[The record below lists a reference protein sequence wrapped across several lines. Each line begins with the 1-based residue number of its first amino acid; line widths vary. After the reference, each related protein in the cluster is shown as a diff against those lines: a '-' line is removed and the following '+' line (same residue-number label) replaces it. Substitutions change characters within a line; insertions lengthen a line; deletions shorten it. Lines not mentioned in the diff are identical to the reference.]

1 MGILFLEHTMGFK
14 KKMNRYLLHNLSNN
28 HNEVEAFH
36 YEEDTFQSKK
46 QFHIDDISK
55 YISSDSEIFYFIP
68 SSKISSI
75 KIDATKDD
83 TDETIRAR
91 LLSDMDDFIV
101 NDISENEIFI
111 HRNSKLDLA
120 IVINKSYLISLT
132 KKLRSTGSKIFI
144 YPEHMLSFLKDE
156 ASIFQIADRIIFSL
170 SAGEGF
176 SQNELNLDDYVN
188 LLKQE
193 RKFFLPKLYTNN
205 STLVKNFNDSEI
217 KDISLETLHLL
228 FIKEHSFLPNLYRSG
243 FHLDYWIKRYQ
254 INKLDLALAIA
265 ATSLLVIYP
274 ISSTFLNNSYA
285 DEYKNE
291 TISIFKKINPNI
303 KRVVNP
309 RRQIDEILNS
319 YNLEQASNLSISG
332 LDSIKKLDIPEIT
345 KLYMDINKSEA
356 QLTLSG
362 LGSNQYQFLINLL
375 PQANLNLIKE
385 DVKTSN
391 GKVSGL
397 ITIGLSD

>member
-1 MGILFLEHTMGFK
+1 
-14 KKMNRYLLHNLSNN
+14 MNRYLLHNLSNN

-36 YEEDTFQSKK
+36 YVEDTFQSKK

-75 KIDATKDD
+75 KIDATKND

-111 HRNSKLDLA
+111 HRNPKLDLA

-132 KKLRSTGSKIFI
+132 KELRSTGSKIFI

-193 RKFFLPKLYTNN
+193 RKNFLPKLYTNN
-205 STLVKNFNDSEI
+205 STLVKNFKDSEI

-228 FIKEHSFLPNLYRSG
+228 FIKEHSILPNLYRSG

-319 YNLEQASNLSISG
+319 YNLEQASNLTISG
-332 LDSIKKLDIPEIT
+332 LDSIKRLDIPEIT

-375 PQANLNLIKE
+375 PQANLNLITE

>member
-1 MGILFLEHTMGFK
+1 
-14 KKMNRYLLHNLSNN
+14 MNRYLLHNLSNN

-36 YEEDTFQSKK
+36 YVEDTFQSKK

-144 YPEHMLSFLKDE
+144 CPEHMLSFLKDE

-228 FIKEHSFLPNLYRSG
+228 FIKEHSILPNLYRSG

>member
-1 MGILFLEHTMGFK
+1 
-14 KKMNRYLLHNLSNN
+14 MNRYLLHNLSNN

-36 YEEDTFQSKK
+36 YVEDTFQSKK

-75 KIDATKDD
+75 KIDAAKDD

-144 YPEHMLSFLKDE
+144 CPEHMLSFLKDE

-193 RKFFLPKLYTNN
+193 RKNFLPKLYINN
-205 STLVKNFNDSEI
+205 STLVKNFKDSEI

-228 FIKEHSFLPNLYRSG
+228 FIKEHSILPNLYRSG

-332 LDSIKKLDIPEIT
+332 LDSIKRLDIPEIT

-375 PQANLNLIKE
+375 PQANLNLITE

>member
-1 MGILFLEHTMGFK
+1 
-14 KKMNRYLLHNLSNN
+14 MNRYLLHNLSNN

-36 YEEDTFQSKK
+36 YVEDTFQSKK

-75 KIDATKDD
+75 KIDPTKDD

-144 YPEHMLSFLKDE
+144 CPEHMLSFLKDE

-193 RKFFLPKLYTNN
+193 RKNFLPKLYINN
-205 STLVKNFNDSEI
+205 STLVKNFKDSEI

-228 FIKEHSFLPNLYRSG
+228 FIKEHSILPNLYRSG

-309 RRQIDEILNS
+309 RRQIDEILSS

-332 LDSIKKLDIPEIT
+332 LDSIKRLDIPEIT

-375 PQANLNLIKE
+375 PQANLNLITE

>member
-1 MGILFLEHTMGFK
+1 
-14 KKMNRYLLHNLSNN
+14 MNRYLLHNLSNN

-36 YEEDTFQSKK
+36 YAEDTFQSKK

-111 HRNSKLDLA
+111 HRNPKLDLA

-144 YPEHMLSFLKDE
+144 CPEHMLSFLKDE

-193 RKFFLPKLYTNN
+193 RKNFLPKLYINN
-205 STLVKNFNDSEI
+205 STLVKNFKDSEI

-228 FIKEHSFLPNLYRSG
+228 FIKDHSFLPNLYRSG

-332 LDSIKKLDIPEIT
+332 LDSIKRLDIPEIT

-375 PQANLNLIKE
+375 PQANLNLITE

>member
-1 MGILFLEHTMGFK
+1 
-14 KKMNRYLLHNLSNN
+14 MNRYLLHNLSNN

-36 YEEDTFQSKK
+36 YAEDTFQSKK

-144 YPEHMLSFLKDE
+144 CPEHMLSFLKDE

-193 RKFFLPKLYTNN
+193 RKNFLPKLYTNN
-205 STLVKNFNDSEI
+205 STLVKNFKDSEI

-332 LDSIKKLDIPEIT
+332 LDSIKRLDIPEIT

-375 PQANLNLIKE
+375 PQANLNLITE

>member
-1 MGILFLEHTMGFK
+1 
-14 KKMNRYLLHNLSNN
+14 MNRYLLHNLSNN

-75 KIDATKDD
+75 KIDPTKDD

-193 RKFFLPKLYTNN
+193 RKNFLPKLYINN
-205 STLVKNFNDSEI
+205 STLVKNFKDSEI

-319 YNLEQASNLSISG
+319 YNLEQVSNLSISG

>member
-1 MGILFLEHTMGFK
+1 
-14 KKMNRYLLHNLSNN
+14 MNRYLLHNLSNN

-36 YEEDTFQSKK
+36 YVEDTFQSKK

-144 YPEHMLSFLKDE
+144 CPEHMLSFLKDE

-193 RKFFLPKLYTNN
+193 RKNFLPKLYINN
-205 STLVKNFNDSEI
+205 STLVKNFKDSEI
-217 KDISLETLHLL
+217 KNISLETLHLL
-228 FIKEHSFLPNLYRSG
+228 FIKEHSILPNLYRSG

-309 RRQIDEILNS
+309 RRQIDEILSS

-332 LDSIKKLDIPEIT
+332 LDSIKRLDIPEIT

-375 PQANLNLIKE
+375 PQANLNLITE

>member
-1 MGILFLEHTMGFK
+1 
-14 KKMNRYLLHNLSNN
+14 MNRYLLHNLSNN

-36 YEEDTFQSKK
+36 YVEDTFQSKK

-75 KIDATKDD
+75 KIDPTKDD

-193 RKFFLPKLYTNN
+193 RKNFLPKLYTNN
-205 STLVKNFNDSEI
+205 STLVKNFKDSEL

-228 FIKEHSFLPNLYRSG
+228 FIKDHSFLPNLYRSG

-332 LDSIKKLDIPEIT
+332 LDSIKRLDIPEIT

-375 PQANLNLIKE
+375 PQANLNLITE

>member
-1 MGILFLEHTMGFK
+1 
-14 KKMNRYLLHNLSNN
+14 MNRYLLHNLSNN

-36 YEEDTFQSKK
+36 YVEDTFQSKK

-75 KIDATKDD
+75 KIDPTKDD

-144 YPEHMLSFLKDE
+144 CPEHMLSFLKDE

-193 RKFFLPKLYTNN
+193 RKNFLPKLYINN
-205 STLVKNFNDSEI
+205 STLVKNFKDSEI

-228 FIKEHSFLPNLYRSG
+228 FIKEHSILPNLYRSG

-332 LDSIKKLDIPEIT
+332 LDSIKRLDIPEIT

-375 PQANLNLIKE
+375 PQANLNLITE

-397 ITIGLSD
+397 ITIGLLD

>member
-1 MGILFLEHTMGFK
+1 
-14 KKMNRYLLHNLSNN
+14 MNRYLLHNLSNN

-36 YEEDTFQSKK
+36 YVEDTFQSKK

-144 YPEHMLSFLKDE
+144 CPEHMLSFLKDE

-193 RKFFLPKLYTNN
+193 RKNFLPKLYINN
-205 STLVKNFNDSEI
+205 STLVKNFKDSEI

-228 FIKEHSFLPNLYRSG
+228 FIKERSILPNLYRSG

-332 LDSIKKLDIPEIT
+332 LDSIKRLDIPEIT

-375 PQANLNLIKE
+375 PQANLNLITE

>member
-1 MGILFLEHTMGFK
+1 
-14 KKMNRYLLHNLSNN
+14 MNRYLLHNLSNN

-36 YEEDTFQSKK
+36 YVEDTFQSKK

-75 KIDATKDD
+75 KIDPTKDD

-193 RKFFLPKLYTNN
+193 RKNFLPKLYINN
-205 STLVKNFNDSEI
+205 STLVKNFKDSEI

-228 FIKEHSFLPNLYRSG
+228 FIKEHSILPNLYRSG

-332 LDSIKKLDIPEIT
+332 LDSIKRLDIPEIT

-375 PQANLNLIKE
+375 PQANLNLITE

>member
-1 MGILFLEHTMGFK
+1 
-14 KKMNRYLLHNLSNN
+14 MNRYLLHNLSNN

-36 YEEDTFQSKK
+36 YVEDTFQSKK

-144 YPEHMLSFLKDE
+144 CPEHMLSFLKDE

-193 RKFFLPKLYTNN
+193 RKFFLPKLYINN
-205 STLVKNFNDSEI
+205 STLVKNFKDSEI

-228 FIKEHSFLPNLYRSG
+228 FIKEHSILPNLYRSG

-332 LDSIKKLDIPEIT
+332 LDSIKRLDIPEIT

-375 PQANLNLIKE
+375 PQANLNLITE

>member
-1 MGILFLEHTMGFK
+1 
-14 KKMNRYLLHNLSNN
+14 MNRYLLHNLSNN

-36 YEEDTFQSKK
+36 YVEDTFQSKK

-111 HRNSKLDLA
+111 HRNPKLDLA

-144 YPEHMLSFLKDE
+144 CPEHMLSFLKDE

-193 RKFFLPKLYTNN
+193 RKNFLPKLYINN
-205 STLVKNFNDSEI
+205 STLVKNFKDSEI

-228 FIKEHSFLPNLYRSG
+228 FIKEHSILPNLYRSG

-332 LDSIKKLDIPEIT
+332 LDSIKRLDIPEIT

-375 PQANLNLIKE
+375 PQANLNLITE

>member
-1 MGILFLEHTMGFK
+1 
-14 KKMNRYLLHNLSNN
+14 MNRYLLHNLSNN

-36 YEEDTFQSKK
+36 YVEDTFQSKK

-144 YPEHMLSFLKDE
+144 CPEHMLSFLKDE

-193 RKFFLPKLYTNN
+193 RKNFLPKLYTNN
-205 STLVKNFNDSEI
+205 STLVKNFKDSEI

-332 LDSIKKLDIPEIT
+332 LDSIKRLDIPEIT

-375 PQANLNLIKE
+375 PQANLNLITE

>member
-1 MGILFLEHTMGFK
+1 
-14 KKMNRYLLHNLSNN
+14 MNRYLLHNLSNN

-36 YEEDTFQSKK
+36 YVEDTFQSKK

-111 HRNSKLDLA
+111 HRNPKLDLA

-144 YPEHMLSFLKDE
+144 CPEHMLSFLKDE

-193 RKFFLPKLYTNN
+193 RKNFLPKLYINN
-205 STLVKNFNDSEI
+205 STLVKNFKDSEI

-332 LDSIKKLDIPEIT
+332 LDSIKRLDIPEIT

-375 PQANLNLIKE
+375 PQANLNLITE

>member
-1 MGILFLEHTMGFK
+1 
-14 KKMNRYLLHNLSNN
+14 MNRYLLHNLSNN

-36 YEEDTFQSKK
+36 YVKDTFQSKK

-144 YPEHMLSFLKDE
+144 CPEHMLSFLKDE

-193 RKFFLPKLYTNN
+193 RKNFLPKLYINN
-205 STLVKNFNDSEI
+205 STLVKNFKDSEI

-228 FIKEHSFLPNLYRSG
+228 FIKEHSILPNLYRSG

-332 LDSIKKLDIPEIT
+332 LDSIKRLDIPEIT

-375 PQANLNLIKE
+375 PQANLNLITE

>member
-1 MGILFLEHTMGFK
+1 
-14 KKMNRYLLHNLSNN
+14 MNRYLLHNLSNN

-36 YEEDTFQSKK
+36 YVEDTFQSKK

-101 NDISENEIFI
+101 NDISKNEIFI

-144 YPEHMLSFLKDE
+144 CPEHMLSFLKDE

-193 RKFFLPKLYTNN
+193 RKNFLPKLYINN
-205 STLVKNFNDSEI
+205 STLVKNFKDSEI

-228 FIKEHSFLPNLYRSG
+228 FIKEHSILPNLYRSG

-332 LDSIKKLDIPEIT
+332 LDSIKRLDIPEIT

-375 PQANLNLIKE
+375 PQANLNLITE

>member
-1 MGILFLEHTMGFK
+1 
-14 KKMNRYLLHNLSNN
+14 MNRYLLHNLSNN

-36 YEEDTFQSKK
+36 YVEDTFQSKK

-144 YPEHMLSFLKDE
+144 CPEHMLSFLKDE

-176 SQNELNLDDYVN
+176 SQNELNLDYYVN
-188 LLKQE
+188 LLKPE
-193 RKFFLPKLYTNN
+193 IKNFLPKLYINN
-205 STLVKNFNDSEI
+205 STLVKNFKDSEI
-217 KDISLETLHLL
+217 KDISLETLNLL
-228 FIKEHSFLPNLYRSG
+228 FIKEHSILPNLYRSG

-265 ATSLLVIYP
+265 ATSLLVIYL

-309 RRQIDEILNS
+309 RRQIDEILSS

-332 LDSIKKLDIPEIT
+332 LDSIKRLDIPEIT

-375 PQANLNLIKE
+375 PQANLNLITE

>member
-1 MGILFLEHTMGFK
+1 
-14 KKMNRYLLHNLSNN
+14 
-28 HNEVEAFH
+28 
-36 YEEDTFQSKK
+36 
-46 QFHIDDISK
+46 
-55 YISSDSEIFYFIP
+55 
-68 SSKISSI
+68 
-75 KIDATKDD
+75 
-83 TDETIRAR
+83 
-91 LLSDMDDFIV
+91 
-101 NDISENEIFI
+101 
-111 HRNSKLDLA
+111 
-120 IVINKSYLISLT
+120 
-132 KKLRSTGSKIFI
+132 
-144 YPEHMLSFLKDE
+144 MLSFLKDE

-193 RKFFLPKLYTNN
+193 RKNFLPKLYINN
-205 STLVKNFNDSEI
+205 STLVKNFKDSEI

-228 FIKEHSFLPNLYRSG
+228 FIKERSFLPNLYRSG

-332 LDSIKKLDIPEIT
+332 LDSIKRLDIPEIT

-375 PQANLNLIKE
+375 PQANLNLITE

>member
-1 MGILFLEHTMGFK
+1 
-14 KKMNRYLLHNLSNN
+14 MNRYLLHNLSNN

-36 YEEDTFQSKK
+36 YVEDTFQSKK

-75 KIDATKDD
+75 KIDPTKDD

-193 RKFFLPKLYTNN
+193 RKNFLPKLYINN
-205 STLVKNFNDSEI
+205 STLVKNFKDSEI

-228 FIKEHSFLPNLYRSG
+228 FIKERSFLPNLYRSG

-332 LDSIKKLDIPEIT
+332 LDSIKRLDIPEIT

-375 PQANLNLIKE
+375 PQANLNLITE

>member
-1 MGILFLEHTMGFK
+1 
-14 KKMNRYLLHNLSNN
+14 MNRYLLHNLSNN

-36 YEEDTFQSKK
+36 YVEDTFQSKK

-144 YPEHMLSFLKDE
+144 CPEHMLSFLKDD

-193 RKFFLPKLYTNN
+193 RKNFLPKLYINN
-205 STLVKNFNDSEI
+205 STLVKNFKDSEI

-228 FIKEHSFLPNLYRSG
+228 FIKEHSILPNLYRSG

-332 LDSIKKLDIPEIT
+332 LDSIKRLDIPEIT

-375 PQANLNLIKE
+375 PQANLNLITE

>member
-1 MGILFLEHTMGFK
+1 
-14 KKMNRYLLHNLSNN
+14 MNRYLLHNLSNN

-36 YEEDTFQSKK
+36 YVEDTFQSKK

-75 KIDATKDD
+75 KIDPTKDD

-144 YPEHMLSFLKDE
+144 CPEHMLSFLKDE

-193 RKFFLPKLYTNN
+193 RKNFLPKLYINN
-205 STLVKNFNDSEI
+205 STLVKNFKDSEI
-217 KDISLETLHLL
+217 KDINLETLHLL

-332 LDSIKKLDIPEIT
+332 LDSIKRLDIPEIT

-375 PQANLNLIKE
+375 PQANLNLITE

>member
-1 MGILFLEHTMGFK
+1 
-14 KKMNRYLLHNLSNN
+14 MNRYLLHNLSNN

-36 YEEDTFQSKK
+36 YVEDTFQSKK

-170 SAGEGF
+170 TAGEGF

-193 RKFFLPKLYTNN
+193 RKNFLPKLYINN
-205 STLVKNFNDSEI
+205 STLVKNFKDSEI

-228 FIKEHSFLPNLYRSG
+228 FIKEHSILPNLYRSG

-309 RRQIDEILNS
+309 RRQIDEILSS

-332 LDSIKKLDIPEIT
+332 LDSIKRLDIPEIT

-375 PQANLNLIKE
+375 PQANLNLITE

>member
-1 MGILFLEHTMGFK
+1 
-14 KKMNRYLLHNLSNN
+14 MNRYLLHNLSNN

-36 YEEDTFQSKK
+36 YVEDTFQSKK

-144 YPEHMLSFLKDE
+144 CPEHMLSFLKDE

-170 SAGEGF
+170 SAGECF

-193 RKFFLPKLYTNN
+193 RKNFLPKLYINN
-205 STLVKNFNDSEI
+205 STLVKNFKDSEI

-228 FIKEHSFLPNLYRSG
+228 FIKERSFLPNLYRSG

-332 LDSIKKLDIPEIT
+332 LDSIKRLDIPEIT

-375 PQANLNLIKE
+375 PQANLNLITE

>member
-1 MGILFLEHTMGFK
+1 
-14 KKMNRYLLHNLSNN
+14 MNRYLLHNLSNN

-36 YEEDTFQSKK
+36 YVEDTFQSKK

-111 HRNSKLDLA
+111 HRNPKLDLA

-132 KKLRSTGSKIFI
+132 KELRSTGSKIFI

-193 RKFFLPKLYTNN
+193 RKNFLPKLYINN
-205 STLVKNFNDSEI
+205 STLVKNFKDSEI

-332 LDSIKKLDIPEIT
+332 LDSIKRLDIPEIT

-375 PQANLNLIKE
+375 PQANLNLITE

>member
-1 MGILFLEHTMGFK
+1 
-14 KKMNRYLLHNLSNN
+14 MNRYLLHNLSNN

-36 YEEDTFQSKK
+36 YVEDTFQSKK

-91 LLSDMDDFIV
+91 LLSDMDNFIV

-144 YPEHMLSFLKDE
+144 CPEHMLSFLKDE

-193 RKFFLPKLYTNN
+193 RKNFLPKLYINN
-205 STLVKNFNDSEI
+205 STLVKNFKDSEI

-228 FIKEHSFLPNLYRSG
+228 FIKEHSILPNLYRSG

-332 LDSIKKLDIPEIT
+332 LDSIKRLDIPEIT

-375 PQANLNLIKE
+375 PQANLNLITE

>member
-1 MGILFLEHTMGFK
+1 
-14 KKMNRYLLHNLSNN
+14 MNRYLLHNLSNN

-36 YEEDTFQSKK
+36 YVEDTFQSKK

-144 YPEHMLSFLKDE
+144 CPEHMLSFLKDE

-193 RKFFLPKLYTNN
+193 RKNFLPKLYTNN
-205 STLVKNFNDSEI
+205 STLVKNFKDSEI
-217 KDISLETLHLL
+217 KDINLETLHLL

-332 LDSIKKLDIPEIT
+332 LDSIKRLDIPEIT

-375 PQANLNLIKE
+375 PQANLNLITE

>member
-1 MGILFLEHTMGFK
+1 
-14 KKMNRYLLHNLSNN
+14 MNRYLLHNLSNN

-36 YEEDTFQSKK
+36 YVEDTFQSKK

-193 RKFFLPKLYTNN
+193 RKNFLPKLYINN
-205 STLVKNFNDSEI
+205 STLVKNFKDSEI

-228 FIKEHSFLPNLYRSG
+228 FIKEHSILPNLYRSG

-309 RRQIDEILNS
+309 RRQIDEILSS

-332 LDSIKKLDIPEIT
+332 LDSIKRLDIPEIT

-375 PQANLNLIKE
+375 PQANLNLITE

>member
-1 MGILFLEHTMGFK
+1 
-14 KKMNRYLLHNLSNN
+14 MNRYLLHNLSNN

-36 YEEDTFQSKK
+36 YVEDTFQSKK

-75 KIDATKDD
+75 KIDPTKDD

-144 YPEHMLSFLKDE
+144 CPEHMLSFLKDE

-193 RKFFLPKLYTNN
+193 RKNFLPKLYINN
-205 STLVKNFNDSEI
+205 STLVKNFKDSEI

-332 LDSIKKLDIPEIT
+332 LDSIKRLDIPEIT

-375 PQANLNLIKE
+375 PQANLNLITE

>member
-1 MGILFLEHTMGFK
+1 
-14 KKMNRYLLHNLSNN
+14 MNRYLLHNLSNN

-375 PQANLNLIKE
+375 PQANLNLITE

>member
-1 MGILFLEHTMGFK
+1 
-14 KKMNRYLLHNLSNN
+14 MNRYLLHNLSNN

-36 YEEDTFQSKK
+36 YVEDTFQSKK

-75 KIDATKDD
+75 KIDPTKDD

-144 YPEHMLSFLKDE
+144 CPEHMLSFLKDE

-193 RKFFLPKLYTNN
+193 RKNFLPKLYINN
-205 STLVKNFNDSEI
+205 STLVKNFKDSEI

-228 FIKEHSFLPNLYRSG
+228 FIKERSFLPNLYRSG

-332 LDSIKKLDIPEIT
+332 LDSIKRLDIPEIT

-375 PQANLNLIKE
+375 PQANLNLITE

>member
-1 MGILFLEHTMGFK
+1 
-14 KKMNRYLLHNLSNN
+14 MNRYLLHNLSNN

-36 YEEDTFQSKK
+36 YVEDTFQSKK

-75 KIDATKDD
+75 KIDPTKDD

-144 YPEHMLSFLKDE
+144 CPEHMLSFLKDE

-193 RKFFLPKLYTNN
+193 RKNFLPKLYINN
-205 STLVKNFNDSEI
+205 STLVKNFKDSEI

-228 FIKEHSFLPNLYRSG
+228 FIKEHSILPNLYRSG

-332 LDSIKKLDIPEIT
+332 LDSIKRLDIPEIT

-356 QLTLSG
+356 QLTFSG

-375 PQANLNLIKE
+375 PQANLNLITE

>member
-1 MGILFLEHTMGFK
+1 
-14 KKMNRYLLHNLSNN
+14 MNRYLLHNLSNN

-36 YEEDTFQSKK
+36 YVEDTFQSKK

-193 RKFFLPKLYTNN
+193 RKNFLPKLYINN
-205 STLVKNFNDSEI
+205 STLVKNFKDSEI

-228 FIKEHSFLPNLYRSG
+228 FIKEHSILPNLYRSG

-332 LDSIKKLDIPEIT
+332 LDSIKRLDIPEIT

-375 PQANLNLIKE
+375 PQANLNLITE